1 MPIQFG
7 SIVKT
12 ISREA
17 KSVSLPL
24 PDLGAV
30 TPSINLASIGEV
42 TNGVAN
48 ATLVPKST
56 SKVLSRKAETEALS
70 SASHLHYKV
79 ENNAPQRAKSEV
91 AMTSLPK
98 SSSVKFAPR
107 GGATRLTSPSE
118 VNTNDEVI
126 SKSHKIK
133 SLKARGLRPEQPRVS
148 LVNTDLQ
155 NF

>member
-1 MPIQFG
+1 M
-7 SIVKT
+7 
-12 ISREA
+12 
-17 KSVSLPL
+17 SLPS

-30 TPSINLASIGEV
+30 TPSVNLASTGKV

-56 SKVLSRKAETEALS
+56 SKVLSRKAETKALS
-70 SASHLHYKV
+70 SANHLNYKA

-98 SSSVKFAPR
+98 SSSVKFAPC

-126 SKSHKIK
+126 SKSHKSK
-133 SLKARGLRPEQPRVS
+133 SLKARGLRPEEPCVS
-148 LVNTDLQ
+148 VVNTNLREFLT
-155 NF
+155 NK